1 MNNAGVGGLPGQ
13 KGTSWEG
20 LDSWKKVFDVNLFG

>member
-1 MNNAGVGGLPGQ
+1 MNNAGIGL

-20 LDSWKKVFDVNLFG
+20 TDNWRKVFDVNLFG